1 MTDYKEYIYAIY
13 QEKSFS
19 KAAKNY
25 MCPSPG

>member
-19 KAAKNY
+19 KAAKKLY
-25 MCPSPG
+25 VRCV